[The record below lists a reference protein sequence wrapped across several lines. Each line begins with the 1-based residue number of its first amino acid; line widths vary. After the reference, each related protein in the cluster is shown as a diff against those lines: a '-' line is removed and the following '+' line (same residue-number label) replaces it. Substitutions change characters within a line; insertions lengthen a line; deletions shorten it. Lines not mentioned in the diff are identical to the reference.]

1 MLPLCLNA
9 TVARLLFSTEND
21 LVLLISATIISYLF
35 TLDGSYSCLNIYL
48 KICLKEQQGLYS
60 AFVVEF
66 ADTKYLTKKLV
77 PPNMRTLSV
86 YTGQHEQAM
95 P

>member
-1 MLPLCLNA
+1 MLKCNCCQA
-9 TVARLLFSTEND
+9 AFSTEND

-35 TLDGSYSCLNIYL
+35 TLNDSYSCLNIYL

-66 ADTKYLTKKLV
+66 EDTKYLTKKLV
-77 PPNMRTLSV
+77 PPNMQTLSV